1 MVRTTRIAL
10 LTLLLT
16 VSAAPAL
23 AAMPRVTGTV
33 TDYVLMPFLG
43 YLSLVAGAWAVSL
56 IARLR
61 GQRT

>member
-10 LTLLLT
+10 ATLLLT

-23 AAMPRVTGTV
+23 AAMPRVTETAA
-33 TDYVLMPFLG
+33 DYVLMPFLG
-43 YLSLVAGAWAVSL
+43 YLSLIAGAWAVSL
-56 IARLR
+56 VARIR